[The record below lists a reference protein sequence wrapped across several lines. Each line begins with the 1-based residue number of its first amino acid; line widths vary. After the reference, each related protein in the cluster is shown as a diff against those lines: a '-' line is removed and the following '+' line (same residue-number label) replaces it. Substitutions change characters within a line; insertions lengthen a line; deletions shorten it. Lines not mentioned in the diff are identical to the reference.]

1 MQQKHLSNIY
11 QLVIMAL
18 LMAISIILSRFF
30 SISAWNLK
38 IGFAFAPIALAGML
52 LGPIPA
58 AIVAAA
64 ADFLGATL
72 FPIGQFFPG
81 FTLTAFLTGIL
92 FGAFLNKRANIKNIV
107 LASIATQV
115 IGSLLL
121 NTLWISML
129 YGTPF
134 WALMPT
140 RIIQT
145 CVMTVIQIIV
155 IRILAGYA
163 PHIYKMQK
171 A

>member
-1 MQQKHLSNIY
+1 MQKFSNTHR
-11 QLVIMAL
+11 LVIMGLLVAL
-18 LMAISIILSRFF
+18 SIILSRFL

-52 LGPIPA
+52 FGPISA
-58 AIVAAA
+58 GIVAAI
-64 ADFLGATL
+64 ADIIGATL
-72 FPIGQFFPG
+72 FPLGQFFPG
-81 FTLTAFLTGIL
+81 FTFTAFLTGIL
-92 FGAFLNKRANIKNIV
+92 FGAFLYKKADTKNIV
-107 LASIATQV
+107 LASLTTQI

-140 RIIQT
+140 RILQT
-145 CVMTVIQIIV
+145 CVMIVFQIIL
-155 IRILAGYA
+155 IRILVGYA
-163 PHIYKMQK
+163 PHIYKIQK

>member
-1 MQQKHLSNIY
+1 MQQNFSKTHR
-11 QLVIMAL
+11 LVIMAL
-18 LMAISIILSRFF
+18 LVAISVILSRFL

-38 IGFAFAPIALAGML
+38 IGFAFVPIAMAGIL
-52 LGPIPA
+52 FGPVSA
-58 AIVAAA
+58 GIVAAL

-81 FTLTAFLTGIL
+81 FTFTAFITGIL
-92 FGAFLNKRANIKNIV
+92 FGVFLYKKTNMKNIV
-107 LASIATQV
+107 IASVLTQI

-134 WALMPT
+134 LALMPT
-140 RIIQT
+140 RIVQT
-145 CVMTVIQIIV
+145 CVMTVIQIIL
-155 IRILAGYA
+155 IRILAGYT
-163 PHIYKMQK
+163 PQIYKIQK

>member
-1 MQQKHLSNIY
+1 MRQNFSKTHR
-11 QLVIMAL
+11 LVIMAL
-18 LMAISIILSRFF
+18 LVAISVILSRFL

-38 IGFAFAPIALAGML
+38 IGFAFIPVVMAGIL
-52 LGPIPA
+52 FGPISA
-58 AIVAAA
+58 GIVAAL

-72 FPIGQFFPG
+72 LPIGQFFPG
-81 FTLTAFLTGIL
+81 FTLTAFITGIL
-92 FGAFLNKRANIKNIV
+92 FGVFLYKKTTMKNIV
-107 LASIATQV
+107 IASILTQI

-140 RIIQT
+140 RIVQT
-145 CVMTVIQIIV
+145 CVMTVIQIIL
-155 IRILAGYA
+155 IRILAGYT
-163 PHIYKMQK
+163 PQIYKMQK